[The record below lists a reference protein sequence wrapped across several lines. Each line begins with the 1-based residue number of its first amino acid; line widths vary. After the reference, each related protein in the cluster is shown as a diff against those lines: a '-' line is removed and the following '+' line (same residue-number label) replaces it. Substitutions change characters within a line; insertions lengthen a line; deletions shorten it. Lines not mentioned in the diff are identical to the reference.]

1 MNKHYEPQLV
11 SVLREG
17 YTLKQFV
24 SDLSAGILVGIV
36 AIPLAIAFAIASDV
50 NPAQGITT
58 AVVAG
63 LAISIFSGS
72 RFQIGGPTGAFIII
86 ISGIVAQHGYS
97 GLAIATFM
105 AGLLLILMGMLKL
118 GVIIQYIPYPVT
130 VGFTTG
136 IAVIIASGQI
146 RDGLGLAMDT
156 VPQEF
161 VHKITAYAGHISS
174 INPWAVLIFAL
185 SICIILLWPKIN
197 RKVPGSFIAII
208 VCTLAVRLLN
218 LPVETIEARYGTISG
233 AIRLAPIPHLS
244 LDLLRTLFFPAL
256 TIAFLAG
263 IESLLSAV
271 VADGMKGTKHR
282 SNMELVAQ
290 GIANCLSPLFGGI
303 PATGAIA
310 RTATNIKNGGS
321 TPVAGIIHALTIFLI
336 LLFFGKWASLI
347 PLSTIAAVLMVVAY
361 NMSELRLFTRM
372 FKNPKSDVAVMLAT
386 FLLTVFLDLT
396 VAIGIGVLLAV
407 FLFMRR
413 VSEATTM
420 QYLSRYSSDES
431 TAEDG
436 VQEILSSI
444 PDDIQVFEVNGPFF
458 FGVADRF
465 KDTIASLDKKPRVM
479 ILRMRKVLSIDATA
493 IRAIESIYTRTQRD
507 GTRLIL
513 SGVHTQPLLALIKC
527 GFMDEIGKENICGTL
542 EEALQAAQNT

>member
-1 MNKHYEPQLV
+1 MNKQYEPQFV

-17 YTLKQFV
+17 YTLKNFA

-58 AVVAG
+58 AVIAG
-63 LAISIFSGS
+63 LAISLFSGS

-86 ISGIVAQHGYS
+86 ISGIVNQYGYS
-97 GLAIATFM
+97 GLAVATFM
-105 AGLLLILMGMLKL
+105 AGILLILMGALKL

-146 RDGLGLAMDT
+146 RDGLGLVMKA

-161 VHKITAYAGHISS
+161 VPKMTAYAAHIGT
-174 INPWAVLIFAL
+174 INPWAVLIFAV
-185 SICIILLWPKIN
+185 SIFIIRFWPKIN
-197 RKVPGSFIAII
+197 RKIPGSFVAII
-208 VCTLAVRLLN
+208 ICTLTVKLFG
-218 LPVETIEARYGTISG
+218 LPVETIEARFGIISG
-233 AIRLAPIPHLS
+233 AIRPAPFPVLS
-244 LDLLRTLFFPAL
+244 LKLLTTLFFPAL

-271 VADGMKGTKHR
+271 VADGMMGTKHR

-310 RTATNIKNGGS
+310 RTATNIKNGGR

-347 PLSTIAAVLMVVAY
+347 PLATIAAVLMVVAY

-372 FKNPKSDVAVMLAT
+372 FKNPKSDVAVMLTT
-386 FLLTVFLDLT
+386 FLLTVLLDLT
-396 VAIGIGVLLAV
+396 VAIGIGVLLAA
-407 FLFMRR
+407 FLFMKR

-420 QYLSRYSSDES
+420 QYLSRYSSDET

-436 VQEILSSI
+436 VQEVLASF
-444 PDDIQVFEVNGPFF
+444 PEDIQVFEVNGPFF
-458 FGVADRF
+458 FGAADRF

-493 IRAIESIYTRTQRD
+493 IRAIESIYTRTQHD
-507 GTRLIL
+507 KTRLIL
-513 SGVHTQPLLALIKC
+513 SGVHTQPLIALIKC
-527 GFMDEIGKENICGTL
+527 GFMDRIGKENIFGTL
-542 EEALQAAQNT
+542 DEALQGAKKI